1 MPAETP
7 PVWKQEEQLLE
18 ALRQVAPPD
27 AWLLVV
33 GSQPGS
39 AGKPACAGVYL
50 THSAAGEWAAS
61 ALPAL
66 PAALQKRFVALLA
79 AMRAENGGVAWDACR
94 VTLPLNLLEAYQYDV
109 RQQLEY
115 GCRTAR
121 EGSVDA
127 AAGAAYELPAPAAL
141 LAQVR
146 GQADERVRQ
155 QRLNPDA
162 MRQILLKTLL
172 PALPD
177 RPIYFFILRQEP
189 AADGTTASL
198 RGFYVGYDGSE
209 WQVQPVPA
217 LAALP
222 PAVATDFADL
232 RRAVALYTGY
242 PWDSVELVVRHVPDD
257 NDEYALD
264 AEWYYNQPRPLRGL
278 LDDAHLPPAEFITRM
293 ATALAEPPD
302 VEGDAAAEYE
312 APAPA
317 RAADTKPAPAAA
329 TTWVCTWCKQIYTS
343 AKQPTSFQPDK
354 CPRNPGK
361 AHAWHKK

>member
-1 MPAETP
+1 MATETL
-7 PVWKQEEQLLE
+7 PVYKQEEQLLE

-33 GSQPGS
+33 GSQPGP
-39 AGKPACAGVYL
+39 AGQPAYAGVCL
-50 THSAAGEWAAS
+50 TRSAAGEWAAS
-61 ALPAL
+61 SLPAL

-79 AMRAENGGVAWDACR
+79 AQREENPGAAWDACR
-94 VTLPLNLLEAYQYDV
+94 VTLPLNLLEAYRYDV
-109 RQQLEY
+109 QQKIEY

-121 EGSVDA
+121 EGNVDPA
-127 AAGAAYELPAPAAL
+127 DYAVAYEMPAPAAL
-141 LAQVR
+141 LAQVQ
-146 GQADERVRQ
+146 GQADERLRQ
-155 QRLNPDA
+155 QRLQPDT

-177 RPIYFFILRQEP
+177 WPIYFFILRQEP
-189 AADGTTASL
+189 ADDGTTASL

-209 WQVQPVPA
+209 WQVQPMPEQV
-217 LAALP
+217 ALP

-278 LDDAHLPPAEFITRM
+278 LADAHLPPAEFITRM
-293 ATALAEPPD
+293 ATALAGPPD
-302 VEGDAAAEYE
+302 VEGDAPAEYE

-329 TTWVCTWCKQIYTS
+329 TTWVCTWCQQTYTGTQ
-343 AKQPTSFQPDK
+343 QPTSFQPGK

-361 AHAWHKK
+361 AHAWHK

>member
-7 PVWKQEEQLLE
+7 PVWKQEEDLLE

-33 GSQPGS
+33 GSQPGP
-39 AGKPACAGVYL
+39 AGTPAYAGVYL

-61 ALPAL
+61 ALPEL

-94 VTLPLNLLEAYQYDV
+94 VTLPLNLLESYRYDV

-121 EGSVDA
+121 EGSMDA
-127 AAGAAYELPAPAAL
+127 AAGAAYEMPAPAAL
-141 LAQVR
+141 LAQVQ
-146 GQADERVRQ
+146 GKADEQVRQ
-155 QRLNPDA
+155 QRLNPDT
-162 MRQILLKTLL
+162 MRQLLLQTLL

-177 RPIYFFILRQEP
+177 WPVYCLILRQEP
-189 AADGTTASL
+189 AADGATASL
-198 RGFYVGYDGSE
+198 RGFYLGYDNDE
-209 WQVQPVPA
+209 WQVLPVPERV
-217 LAALP
+217 ALP
-222 PAVATDFADL
+222 PAVAPDFADL

-242 PWDSVELVVRHVPDD
+242 SWDSVELVVRHVPDD
-257 NDEYALD
+257 NGEYALD

-278 LDDAHLPPAEFITRM
+278 LADTHLPPAEFIARM
-293 ATALAEPPD
+293 ATALTAPPD

-317 RAADTKPAPAAA
+317 HADKAPPAAA
-329 TTWVCTWCKQIYTS
+329 KSTTWVCTWCQQTCTS
-343 AKQPTSFQPDK
+343 TKQPTSFQPGK